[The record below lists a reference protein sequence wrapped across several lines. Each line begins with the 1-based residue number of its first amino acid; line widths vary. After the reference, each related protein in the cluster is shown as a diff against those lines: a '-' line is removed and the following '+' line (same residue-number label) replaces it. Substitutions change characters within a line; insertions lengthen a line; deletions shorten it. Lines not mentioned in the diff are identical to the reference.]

1 MTIKKHTF
9 PSRSGFPASEAAGH
23 PGLAY
28 AGQFAAG
35 ESSRAKQIWHSWIL
49 IAVLL
54 FGAGGVRA
62 GLYTETFNSG
72 SSVGAIPPANPM
84 GIVFGGTVS
93 GIPAGMVIGNLTVSL
108 QISGGYNGNL
118 FAMLVAPNGTTVV
131 LMNQP
136 GVGVNGFG
144 AYGAGMNITFS
155 DASSANIQ
163 DETSGSVLSGTY
175 GAAGSLANFEGGNPN
190 GTWDLYFSDPTS
202 GGGTSTLN
210 QWSLNI
216 TAVPEPVNAALVI
229 FGAMVAGGWGWGKL
243 RNRRVRL
250 VNSGQMAFPERD
262 PRQ

>member
-1 MTIKKHTF
+1 MTKIIRHT
-9 PSRSGFPASEAAGH
+9 
-23 PGLAY
+23 L
-28 AGQFAAG
+28 
-35 ESSRAKQIWHSWIL
+35 IL
-49 IAVLL
+49 IAVLW
-54 FGAGGVRA
+54 FGTGGARA

-72 SSVGAIPPANPM
+72 SSVGAIPQANPL

-144 AYGAGMNITFS
+144 AYGAGMNITLS
-155 DASSANIQ
+155 DAGSGNIQ

-175 GAAGSLANFEGGNPN
+175 GAAGSLANFDGGNPN

-216 TAVPEPVNAALVI
+216 TAVPEPVNAALLI
-229 FGAMVAGGWGWGKL
+229 FGGMVAGGWGWGKL
-243 RNRRVRL
+243 RKSWGGTSKL
-250 VNSGQMAFPERD
+250 AATGMSGGRSGENGTGCAQKNLP
-262 PRQ
+262 